1 MRWMI
6 WLLIGLV
13 AGGIARLVVPGR
25 HPIGCLG
32 TIALG
37 IAGAVVAGFLADVL
51 LDSRGGV
58 GFLGATIGAIL
69 VLAFVRIISAERRPR
84 T

>member
-1 MRWMI
+1 MRWII
-6 WLLIGLV
+6 WLLIGLA

-51 LDSRGGV
+51 LGSRGGI
-58 GFLGATIGAIL
+58 GFLGATIGAVL
-69 VLAFVRIISAERRPR
+69 VLAFFRLVSAERRPK